1 MNRKY
6 NDKGENTCK
15 FHLGYSLPFLI
26 TGKKIIMKK
35 QRLLSA
41 MILVVTVA
49 AGLVGCAAAAKPAG
63 KPLGSGKAAP
73 ESKIIEDALGRQ
85 VEIPAL
91 VERVVC
97 LNVGA
102 LRYTCYMQAQDRV
115 IAVEDC
121 EKEQV
126 LSRPY
131 NYVNFDYFK
140 DLPVIGTNGNHYTE
154 ELIAVNPDVIIM
166 SNYDSNDAQKLQDIS
181 GIPVVLVPGSDALMD
196 QDAYETL
203 RIMGEVYGNEE
214 RAQEL
219 IQYMDQIKKDLN
231 TRTADVPEEEKPSVY
246 VGGVSFKGFHGFE
259 GTEAGY
265 GPLQV
270 INARNL
276 ADETG
281 QTAAFSIDLEQVMA
295 WDPDVIFV
303 DFNGMPLIRED
314 YAKHAD
320 FYKQLRAVKEERVY
334 SQISFRSNAAN
345 LETALADAYY
355 AAVILYPEQF
365 SDVDPEAKATE
376 IFKMF
381 LGNDFYAT
389 LKENGYEFRKIQMGE
404 E

>member
-1 MNRKY
+1 M
-6 NDKGENTCK
+6 
-15 FHLGYSLPFLI
+15 
-26 TGKKIIMKK
+26 
-35 QRLLSA
+35 
-41 MILVVTVA
+41 
-49 AGLVGCAAAAKPAG
+49 
-63 KPLGSGKAAP
+63 
-73 ESKIIEDALGRQ
+73 
-85 VEIPAL
+85 
-91 VERVVC
+91 
-97 LNVGA
+97 
-102 LRYTCYMQAQDRV
+102 
-115 IAVEDC
+115 
-121 EKEQV
+121 
-126 LSRPY
+126 
-131 NYVNFDYFK
+131 
-140 DLPVIGTNGNHYTE
+140 
-154 ELIAVNPDVIIM
+154 
-166 SNYDSNDAQKLQDIS
+166 
-181 GIPVVLVPGSDALMD
+181 
-196 QDAYETL
+196 
-203 RIMGEVYGNEE
+203 
-214 RAQEL
+214 
-219 IQYMDQIKKDLN
+219 
-231 TRTADVPEEEKPSVY
+231 PEEKKPSVY

-281 QTAAFSIDLEQVMA
+281 HTAGFSIDLEQVMA

-320 FYKQLRAVKEERVY
+320 FYKQLMAVKEERVY